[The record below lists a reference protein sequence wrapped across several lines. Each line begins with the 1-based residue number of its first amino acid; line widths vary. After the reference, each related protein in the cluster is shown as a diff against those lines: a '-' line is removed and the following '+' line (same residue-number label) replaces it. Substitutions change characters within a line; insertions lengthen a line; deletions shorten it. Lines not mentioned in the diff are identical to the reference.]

1 MMIEDIKNK
10 LDDELTST
18 ENGALVYKTSGK
30 KLMDLNF
37 AVGSFRNKSAD
48 FIYKMF
54 FDAYIEDKEL
64 AMKWLFY
71 CRDCRGGIGER
82 NVFRVVLQ
90 RFAENHEEELEKV
103 LCLVPKYGR
112 WDDLWCLLD
121 TPLKAVVIKI
131 VEDQLMEDI
140 NDYSK
145 GESISLLAKWMPSCN
160 ASSKKTRRYAS
171 ILFNGLGFTKKF
183 YIKLLKDLRKHLDVV
198 ETKISKNKWDEVVYE
213 NVPSYA
219 NLLYRNAF
227 MRHDEERRSE
237 YLKSL
242 ANGETK
248 INAQVLFPHDIVH
261 RYWDLDF
268 AWLYDSLKKYDK
280 SLEELWKNLPDYVD
294 GENNTLVIRDG
305 SGSMLCQVG
314 NTNLRA
320 ITISTALAIYF
331 SERCSGEFKDKFITF
346 SSSPELVDLSSATS
360 LFRKIEI
367 CNKYDDYTN
376 TDLYKTFKLL
386 LEVAVENEYDQSQLP
401 KNLLIVSDMEFDD
414 ATDFYDRNN
423 GAETLFKKINKE
435 YASYGY
441 KLPRLIFWN
450 VCSRTNGIPVKENE
464 LGIALVSGF
473 SPAVVKMVLSDELDP
488 YKCLLNILN
497 SDRYKIVGEA
507 LNYD

>member
-1 MMIEDIKNK
+1 MIEDIKNE
-10 LDDELTST
+10 LDDELVMT
-18 ENGALVYKTSGK
+18 ENGALAYKTSGK

-54 FDAYIEDKEL
+54 FDAYIEDKDL

-82 NVFRVVLQ
+82 KAFRIILQ
-90 RFAENHEEELEKV
+90 KLAENHEEELEKV

-121 TPLKAVVIKI
+121 TSLKPVVIRI
-131 VEDQLMEDI
+131 VEDQLMDDL
-140 NDYSK
+140 NNHLK

-171 ILFNGLGFTKKF
+171 ILFNGLGYTKKF
-183 YIKLLKDLRKHLDVV
+183 YIKLLKDLRSYLDVV

-227 MRHDEERRSE
+227 IRHDEERRSE
-237 YLKSL
+237 YLEKL
-242 ANGETK
+242 ENGETK
-248 INAQVLFPHDIVH
+248 INSKVLFPHDIVH
-261 RYWDLDF
+261 RYSNSDNEW
-268 AWLYDSLKKYDK
+268 YCSLKKYDK

-305 SGSMLCQVG
+305 SGSMLCNVG
-314 NTNLRA
+314 HSKLRA
-320 ITISTALAIYF
+320 ITVSTALAIYF

-346 SSSPELVDLSSATS
+346 SNSPELVDLSSATS

-367 CNKYDDYTN
+367 CNKYDDYTS
-376 TDLYKTFKLL
+376 TDLHKTFKLL
-386 LEVAVENEYDQSQLP
+386 LDVAVKNDYSQDQLP
-401 KNLLIVSDMEFDD
+401 KNLLIISDMEFNE
-414 ATDFYDRNN
+414 ATDFYFQYE
-423 GAETLFKKINKE
+423 ALETLFGKINKE

-450 VCSRTNGIPVKENE
+450 VCSRTNSIPIKEND
-464 LGIALVSGF
+464 LGICLVSGF
-473 SPAVVKMVLSDELDP
+473 SPAVVSMVLSDELDP
-488 YKCLLNILN
+488 YKCLLDILN
-497 SDRYKIVGEA
+497 SDRYKTVGEA